1 MEEEKLLHRKQNAQR
16 NNNKKR
22 LMDACSDLAEFYMY
36 QCQYKLAIAEYQQLA
51 DLHNVEDD
59 MFYARINRG
68 IGEAYQ
74 GLKQFE
80 EALIH
85 HQIYLDVVLL
95 QTQPNDL
102 EKQRALATI
111 GHTYLIWAS
120 ETETG
125 REKKLESAYKFLMNG
140 LEVAES
146 LRNVNQL
153 EKADMLSRLY
163 TNLGLVKEIQGQYN
177 EAADLIKKSIGICK
191 PHDIYEQL
199 TRNYLSMAGLCEKI
213 GDNNEAIRNYNLCI
227 DTAKKVKSKAALLCT
242 ALLAKSELLVKLTEY
257 HGAKTILLKAYKLKG
272 LNDEERKNIG
282 QKLKI
287 VASMCQ
293 TEDKLVVSTGD
304 HKELKNLYEK
314 MGDGACT
321 FQCYQKAIEY
331 YTMMLEHCEK
341 SGANDKELKSCYYSL
356 AETYKDNGDYTQAV
370 HHFEKEYELCKEL
383 KDALNTLSSIAD
395 TKETANA
402 ALEEVKGVYERA
414 FKKCKSERNLKEERR
429 MVSRYISYLDRNGYN
444 DELAKAKHYLEF
456 LGPADGDVSSSSS
469 DSDNEDTETKLPIG
483 EEIDLDDLQD
493 NSDNTDEETYET
505 SPNKKRNKRF
515 TIKKNDKGETQ
526 LHTACIQGHLQVV
539 RHLLDLG
546 HPVNVRDYSG
556 WLPLHEA
563 CNHGHLEVVKLLVEK
578 GANVNDRG
586 GTYCG
591 GITPLYDAAR
601 NGHLQVV
608 EYLLDNG
615 ASVNTKTDDGD
626 TALNILKIYHSGNKI
641 AENDLPLYFKLIER
655 MEEGMGKAGQKAE
668 PSLRS
673 TRSFGIVDEDDDP
686 HTEMSLSSTKRES
699 PRTRTKEVR
708 VNRDSSTSKR
718 SSLVTEEE
726 SILYD
731 DWLVADVPN
740 KPKRRRTSSSLT
752 RTSSI
757 RSNSPSTRKSGSP
770 QKRVSDDFLVPDN
783 YFEDQEDSYWISPS
797 NSPYKI
803 SSQEHKRKRQ
813 ASLLDAGFSKDRN
826 SPRPISQMSRN
837 RSNSGGTSRPK
848 QVKLTNFA
856 QVTNPVVQV
865 SIKADSHTLACPQ
878 IPLEDEVR
886 FVDIV
891 VENITFRITVMS
903 SQIRSKNIAWLAEQA
918 ALKYERKECKKPVLE
933 LQTGTGALLSDS
945 DPLQILFL
953 NGAQPE
959 PIVGKVLKLMLPPLV
974 DRYKEIC
981 AYLNVDIEQD
991 LCTKL
996 EEVFTSLNIKDDGMF
1011 GESLTPLCKAINHQS
1026 SLLELNLS
1034 GNSLDIESF
1043 KTLCLSLPSLTNLMT
1058 LNLRN
1063 TGLTLSHLHHMAFF
1077 KTTSNSVLKNLTNL
1091 DLSDNPLGNQSL
1103 HCLSRITEHLKLTQV
1118 SLSNVKLVSPLRVG
1132 AEIELHLSDV
1142 AELDISNNC
1151 LNECDLVM
1159 IFHSLTGSKVTSLN
1173 LSNNES
1179 DDVAG
1184 ALTRSLKTPNLRSG
1198 FFRRCNV
1205 TDSQLDLLVSSSKSL
1220 EVLDLSYNPL
1230 LTGLSLKKILEC
1242 PNLRYVDLVRCVNI
1256 FENFDS
1262 SEISRLLES
1271 SNIKNIVIS
1280 TNNNDEHSYQCQEF
1294 IEAFEKKYKNNNPV
1308 VTKTERY
1315 LGLRAG

>member
-493 NSDNTDEETYET
+493 
-505 SPNKKRNKRF
+505 
-515 TIKKNDKGETQ
+515 
-526 LHTACIQGHLQVV
+526 
-539 RHLLDLG
+539 
-546 HPVNVRDYSG
+546 
-556 WLPLHEA
+556 
-563 CNHGHLEVVKLLVEK
+563 
-578 GANVNDRG
+578 
-586 GTYCG
+586 
-591 GITPLYDAAR
+591 
-601 NGHLQVV
+601 
-608 EYLLDNG
+608 
-615 ASVNTKTDDGD
+615 
-626 TALNILKIYHSGNKI
+626 
-641 AENDLPLYFKLIER
+641 
-655 MEEGMGKAGQKAE
+655 
-668 PSLRS
+668 
-673 TRSFGIVDEDDDP
+673 P

-757 RSNSPSTRKSGSP
+757 RSNSPSTRKSGSLA

-856 QVTNPVVQV
+856 QVTNPVVQEHV
-865 SIKADSHTLACPQ
+865 SREVLQPIPNPHTLACPQ